1 MKHTPGPW
9 AVRPG
14 APKHVALI
22 VRELP
27 NYKSTVVA
35 TIPMHFDFGD
45 AAVTDWAAQQ
55 ANARLV
61 AAAPALLD
69 ALRIGLHHTQR
80 AAAWTK
86 DAHRR
91 ALEEGMHGN
100 AANHHQAWQDTLEAV
115 KVIEAAIA
123 AAEGQA

>member
-1 MKHTPGPW
+1 MNHTPGPW
-9 AVRPG
+9 HIEADRFRPTCFRIYPPADLPTG
-14 APKHVALI
+14 SRMPVADRVGKNDAALI
-22 VRELP
+22 
-27 NYKSTVVA
+27 
-35 TIPMHFDFGD
+35 
-45 AAVTDWAAQQ
+45 
-55 ANARLV
+55 
-61 AAAPALLD
+61 AAAPALLA

-80 AAAWTK
+80 AADWTK